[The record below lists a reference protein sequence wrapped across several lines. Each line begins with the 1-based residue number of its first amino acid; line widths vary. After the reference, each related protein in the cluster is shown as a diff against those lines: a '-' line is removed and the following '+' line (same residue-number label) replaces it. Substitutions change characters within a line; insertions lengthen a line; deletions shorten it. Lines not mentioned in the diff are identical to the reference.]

1 MTRSATPAVTPDGL
15 IPGSALDRRAGGDL
29 AVRFAPTSYNQA
41 ARTIQAVASSGARV
55 RRWGIHE
62 ELAISAEAI
71 DLARVTLGQV
81 RLLDSHDQGSIE
93 GILGV
98 VARAWIESGQLMVEI
113 RFADSEAGRRAEA
126 MVLSGD
132 VAGLSVGYRVL
143 TWTLSQ
149 VENDTEVWRADR
161 WELLE
166 VSLVAVP
173 ADPAALIRSAAPQPE
188 PSQMETDDMRRNVP
202 SADAPA
208 PQPVTTPAAPALETR
223 AAPAPSAAP
232 QAAPAA
238 QSDTAAILRA
248 ERDRS
253 AAILDIATRAG
264 MTAEASRAAVAS
276 DVTVEAFRAQA
287 FDTLVSRQTPSS
299 HVRVEQ
305 DETET
310 RRAAMQEALTIRLA
324 PAAATPATPSE
335 AARGFMDHSLID
347 LAAERLGERRVPG
360 SFGAREDML
369 RRAFH
374 TTSDFPILFENV
386 LNQSLAPRYALAQPT
401 FRMIARQRTY
411 NDFRPHNSVRAGDF
425 PDLQPVNP
433 EGGEIKA
440 GTFGESKE
448 STRVLAYGVQVLLS
462 RAMLVNDNLNAI
474 AQVLNDRGN
483 AVARFEDRTFYAMA
497 FGGSGSNGP
506 TLLETTR
513 QLFNT
518 TDATLAAANAAITV
532 ASLSLGRA
540 ALRKRKS
547 KDGVELNLPAT
558 ILLVGPDKET
568 EAQQI
573 LAPVQAQQAGNVNP
587 FSGALS
593 LVVTEKITG
602 NAWHMFAAPSD
613 APVFEWG
620 LLDGYTAPRMRM
632 EDPFGAQGTKMS
644 LEHDFGCGAIDFR
657 GAYKNAGA

>member
-1 MTRSATPAVTPDGL
+1 MTRSATPAVTPDGF
-15 IPGSALDRRAGGDL
+15 IPGSALDRRDGGDL
-29 AVRFAPTSYNQA
+29 AVRFAPTSYNRA

-173 ADPAALIRSAAPQPE
+173 ADPAALIRSAVSQPAPTQ
-188 PSQMETDDMRRNVP
+188 QETDDMRRNVP

-208 PQPVTTPAAPALETR
+208 PQPVNTPAPETR
-223 AAPAPSAAP
+223 AAPAPSSAP
-232 QAAPAA
+232 QPSPAA
-238 QSDTAAILRA
+238 QPDGAAILRA
-248 ERDRS
+248 ERDRA

-299 HVRVEQ
+299 HVRVER

-324 PAAATPATPSE
+324 PASATPAAPSE
-335 AARGFMDHSLID
+335 AARGFMGHSLID

-386 LNQSLAPRYALAQPT
+386 LNQSLAARYALAQPT

-433 EGGEIKA
+433 EAGEIKA
-440 GTFGESKE
+440 GTFSESKE
-448 STRVLAYGVQVLLS
+448 STRVLPYGVQVLLS

-474 AQVLNDRGN
+474 AGVLNDRGD

-532 ASLSLGRA
+532 GSLSLGRA

-547 KDGVELNLPAT
+547 KDDVELNLPAT

-593 LVVTEKITG
+593 LVVTEKISG
-602 NAWHMFAAPSD
+602 NAWHMFAAPSA

-620 LLDGYTAPRMRM
+620 LLDGYTAPRLRM
-632 EDPFGAQGTKMS
+632 EDPFGVQGTKMS

-657 GAYKNAGA
+657 GAYKNAGT

>member
-1 MTRSATPAVTPDGL
+1 MKGRFLTFGLFAAVFAFVTLALLPDAALPAPITGAPGDLGWLRHAIEASPALLAMRTQLADLTGQAERKLGEMVDGL
-15 IPGSALDRRAGGDL
+15 GPD
-29 AVRFAPTSYNQA
+29 AVR
-41 ARTIQAVASSGARV
+41 
-55 RRWGIHE
+55 
-62 ELAISAEAI
+62 AIEKDHA
-71 DLARVTLGQV
+71 DL
-81 RLLDSHDQGSIE
+81 
-93 GILGV
+93 
-98 VARAWIESGQLMVEI
+98 VE
-113 RFADSEAGRRAEA
+113 
-126 MVLSGD
+126 
-132 VAGLSVGYRVL
+132 
-143 TWTLSQ
+143 
-149 VENDTEVWRADR
+149 RAD
-161 WELLE
+161 
-166 VSLVAVP
+166 AVR
-173 ADPAALIRSAAPQPE
+173 AQITAEEARIA
-188 PSQMETDDMRRNVP
+188 
-202 SADAPA
+202 
-208 PQPVTTPAAPALETR
+208 AAPADDG
-223 AAPAPSAAP
+223 AM
-232 QAAPAA
+232 
-238 QSDTAAILRA
+238 LRA
-248 ERDRS
+248 ERARS
-253 AAILDIATRAG
+253 AGILDIATRAG
-264 MTAEASRAAVAS
+264 MTPEASRAAVAS
-276 DVTVEAFRAQA
+276 GVTVEAFRAQA
-287 FDTLVSRQTPSS
+287 FDTLVGRQTPAS
-299 HVRVEQ
+299 HIRVEQ

-324 PAAATPATPSE
+324 PASATPAVPSE
-335 AARGFMDHSLID
+335 AARGFMSHSLID

-386 LNQSLAPRYALAQPT
+386 LNQSLAARYALAQPT

-497 FGGSGSNGP
+497 FGGGGANGP

-518 TDATLAAANAAITV
+518 TDATLAAVNAAITV
-532 ASLSLGRA
+532 PSLSLGRA

-602 NAWHMFAAPSD
+602 NAWHMFAAPSA

-632 EDPFGAQGTKMS
+632 EDPFGVQGTKMS

-657 GAYKNAGA
+657 GAYKNIGA